1 MTTFYINI
9 LVLEPDPTVVQDKN
23 GPKEVHI
30 GRCQRSGRLGTL
42 ACWWVCGEDD
52 FSSLT
57 YLIEDCC
64 SL

>member
-30 GRCQRSGRLGTL
+30 GRRQRSGRLGTL
-42 ACWWVCGEDD
+42 G
-52 FSSLT
+52 LR
-57 YLIEDCC
+57 
-64 SL
+64 